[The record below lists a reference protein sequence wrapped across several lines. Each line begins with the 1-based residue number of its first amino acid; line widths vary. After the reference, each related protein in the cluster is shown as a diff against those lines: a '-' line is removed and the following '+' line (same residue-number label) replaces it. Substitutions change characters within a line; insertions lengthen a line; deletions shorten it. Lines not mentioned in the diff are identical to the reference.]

1 LKINFSQWNLGGK
14 LIFIAGCLAIASLF
28 MNWVDL
34 GIFSASGFQQDGYLF
49 VIFYIYPMNKLLK
62 DNPMKKGLGLMSSLL
77 AVIIGIV
84 FMLSKSADVLGT
96 TIHSAGIGLY
106 IFIIA
111 SIMLTIGIVKY
122 DKAHVKII
130 KDLEV

>member
-1 LKINFSQWNLGGK
+1 MKINFSQWNLGGK

-34 GIFSASGFQQDGYLF
+34 GIISASGFQQDGYLF
-49 VIFYIYPMNKLLK
+49 LVFYIYPMIKLLK
-62 DNPMKKGLGLMSSLL
+62 DKPIKKGLGLISSLL

-84 FMLSKSADVLGT
+84 FMLSKSTDVFGT
-96 TIHSAGIGLY
+96 TINGAGTGLY

-122 DKAHVKII
+122 DKVHVEII